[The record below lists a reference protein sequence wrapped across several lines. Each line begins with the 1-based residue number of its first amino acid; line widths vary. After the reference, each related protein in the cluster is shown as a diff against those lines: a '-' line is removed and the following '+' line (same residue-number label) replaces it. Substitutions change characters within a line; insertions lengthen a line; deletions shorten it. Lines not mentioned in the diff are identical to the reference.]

1 MFSIT
6 DHWVEQAR
14 KVPSPNYS
22 ERPDESDISLL
33 VMHSI
38 SLPPNEFG
46 GRWIDD
52 FFCNQLDA
60 AAHPYF
66 CEIAALTVSSH
77 FLIRRDGEL
86 VQYVPCNARA
96 WHAGQSRWQGRDAC
110 NDFSIGVELEGAD
123 HVPYTESQYTVL
135 NALIKTLQ
143 DAYQG
148 IADNI
153 VGHEHIAPGRKTDPG
168 PAFVWSRLPANAI
181 MSE

>member
-33 VMHSI
+33 VVHSI

-168 PAFVWSRLPANAI
+168 PAFDWSRLPANAI